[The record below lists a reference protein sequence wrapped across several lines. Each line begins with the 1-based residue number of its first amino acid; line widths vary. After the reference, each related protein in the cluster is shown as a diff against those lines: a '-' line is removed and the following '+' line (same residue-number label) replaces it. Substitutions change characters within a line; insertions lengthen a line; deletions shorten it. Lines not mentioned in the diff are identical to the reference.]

1 MASAHPGRTAEPVY
15 RPVLTA
21 GRSELEALGHLDS
34 DAALLVVP
42 ILTLAAGDPVDLLGR
57 LPAGL
62 AAAVDLAGFPD
73 PGPLLGL
80 LRRGVPL
87 VPVIRFG
94 EDADRLVVLGAMARA
109 HLGWAVLRLRL
120 RTDPCGPDAATG
132 AAERIWRRTGLMPE
146 QCDLLLDVGEVC
158 CAADL
163 RAAEPRVR
171 RLLDWARRH
180 AWRTVTVAAGAMPPA
195 LPDLPDGEPA
205 RLVRWDWLLWQKLTG
220 LDLGY
225 GDYAIRTATPTP
237 PERLPAMR
245 YTADGTWWVYRWSR
259 RGGRG
264 DDRVAELCRAVVSA
278 PHWPTV
284 GAGFSW
290 GDHEILRRARG
301 AAGAGSATSWAA
313 WGTSH
318 HLAHVL
324 AALRQPAGAPPPR
337 PAPHRGRE
345 RPEGPRPRGS
355 RHGGRPARPPRGD
368 ESGWGR

>member
-1 MASAHPGRTAEPVY
+1 MVSAHTGRTAEPVY
-15 RPVLTA
+15 RPILTA
-21 GRSELEALGHLDS
+21 GRSELEALGHLDT
-34 DAALLVVP
+34 DAAALVVP
-42 ILTLAAGDPVDLLGR
+42 ILTLTDGDSVDLPRR

-62 AAAVDLAGFPD
+62 TVAVDLAGLPGT
-73 PGPLLGL
+73 GPLLGL
-80 LRRGVPL
+80 LRQGVPL
-87 VPVIRFG
+87 VPVIGFAER
-94 EDADRLVVLGAMARA
+94 DDRLVAQGAAARS

-120 RTDPCGPDAATG
+120 RVDPYGPDAATG

-163 RAAEPRVR
+163 RTAEPRVR
-171 RLLDWARRH
+171 RLVDWARRH
-180 AWRTVTVAAGAMPPA
+180 AWRSVTVAAGAMPPA
-195 LPDLPDGEPA
+195 LPGLPDGEPV
-205 RLVRWDWLLWQKLTG
+205 RLARWDWLLWQKLTG
-220 LDLGY
+220 LGLGY
-225 GDYAIRTATPTP
+225 GDYGIRSATPGP

-245 YTADGTWWVYRWSR
+245 YTADEAWWIYRWSR

-278 PHWPTV
+278 SHWPAA

-290 GDHEILRRARG
+290 GDHEIVRRARG

-324 AALRQPAGAPPPR
+324 ATLRQPGVPPVR
-337 PAPHRGRE
+337 PTPHRGRSE
-345 RPEGPRPRGS
+345 RADGHRARGPH
-355 RHGGRPARPPRGD
+355 HGGRPGWPPRGGQ
-368 ESGWGR
+368 SGRSG

>member
-34 DAALLVVP
+34 ETAALVVP
-42 ILTLAAGDPVDLLGR
+42 ILTLAVGDPVDLLGR

-62 AAAVDLAGFPD
+62 TAAVDLAGFPD
-73 PGPLLGL
+73 TGPLLGL
-80 LRRGVPL
+80 LRQGVPL
-87 VPVIRFG
+87 VPVIGFA
-94 EDADRLVVLGAMARA
+94 EPADHLVVQGAMARS

-120 RTDPCGPDAATG
+120 RTDPYGPDAATG

-171 RLLDWARRH
+171 RLVDWACRH
-180 AWRTVTVAAGAMPPA
+180 AWRSVTVVAGAMPPA
-195 LPDLPDGEPA
+195 LPALPDGEPV
-205 RLVRWDWLLWQKLTG
+205 RLVRWDWRLWRNLTG
-220 LDLGY
+220 LGVGY
-225 GDYAIRTATPTP
+225 GDYGIRTAAPGP
-237 PERLPAMR
+237 PERPPAMR
-245 YTADGTWWVYRWSR
+245 YTADDTWWIYRWSR

-264 DDRVAELCRAVVSA
+264 DDRVAELCRAVVTA
-278 PHWPTV
+278 PHWPAA
-284 GAGFSW
+284 GATFSW

-301 AAGAGSATSWAA
+301 AAGAGSPTSWAA

-324 AALRQPAGAPPPR
+324 AALRQPSGTSPPR
-337 PAPHRGRE
+337 PVPYRGRE
-345 RPEGPRPRGS
+345 RPDGPRHRGP
-355 RHGGRPARPPRGD
+355 RHGGRAWPSRGD
-368 ESGWGR
+368 ESGRSG

>member
-1 MASAHPGRTAEPVY
+1 MASAHPGRTAEPIY

-34 DAALLVVP
+34 DSAVLVVP
-42 ILTLAAGDPVDLLGR
+42 ILTLAVGDPVDLLGR

-62 AAAVDLAGFPD
+62 TAAVDLAGFPD
-73 PGPLLGL
+73 TGPLLGL
-80 LRRGVPL
+80 LRRGAPL
-87 VPVIRFG
+87 VPVIGFA
-94 EDADRLVVLGAMARA
+94 EHADRLVVQGAMARS

-120 RTDPCGPDAATG
+120 RSDPYGPDAATG

-171 RLLDWARRH
+171 RLVDWARRH
-180 AWRTVTVAAGAMPPA
+180 AWRSVTVVAGAMPPA
-195 LPDLPDGEPA
+195 LPALPDGEPV
-205 RLVRWDWLLWQKLTG
+205 RLARWDWRLWQNLTG
-220 LDLGY
+220 LGVDY
-225 GDYAIRTATPTP
+225 GDYGIRTATPGP

-245 YTADGTWWVYRWSR
+245 YTADDTWWIYRWSR

-264 DDRVAELCRAVVSA
+264 DDRVAELCRAVVAA
-278 PHWPTV
+278 PHWPTA
-284 GAGFSW
+284 GAAFSW

-313 WGTSH
+313 WGFSH

-324 AALRQPAGAPPPR
+324 AMLLQPSGASPPR
-337 PAPHRGRE
+337 PPYRGRE
-345 RPEGPRPRGS
+345 RPDGHRPRGP
-355 RHGGRPARPPRGD
+355 RHGGRTWPSRGD
-368 ESGWGR
+368 ESGRTG

>member
-34 DAALLVVP
+34 DTAALVVP
-42 ILTLAAGDPVDLLGR
+42 ILTLAVGDPVDLLAR

-62 AAAVDLAGFPD
+62 TAAVDLGGFPD
-73 PGPLLGL
+73 TGPLLGL

-87 VPVIRFG
+87 VPVIGFA
-94 EDADRLVVLGAMARA
+94 EPADRLVVQGAMARS

-120 RTDPCGPDAATG
+120 RTDPYGPDAATG

-171 RLLDWARRH
+171 RLVDWACRH
-180 AWRTVTVAAGAMPPA
+180 AWRSVTVVAGAMPPA
-195 LPDLPDGEPA
+195 LPALPDGEPV
-205 RLVRWDWLLWQKLTG
+205 RLARWDWRLWRNLTG
-220 LDLGY
+220 LGVGY
-225 GDYAIRTATPTP
+225 GDYGIRTAAPGP

-245 YTADGTWWVYRWSR
+245 YTADDIWWIYRWSR

-264 DDRVAELCRAVVSA
+264 TTGSPNCAARWSPPRTGRRPGPPSPGATTRSCAARGCGRGRFADQLGGLGHLAPSGPRAGRA
-278 PHWPTV
+278 PAAVRNVPAPTRPAPGT
-284 GAGFSW
+284 GAPRRPPASGAPP
-290 GDHEILRRARG
+290 RRARL
-301 AAGAGSATSWAA
+301 AVAG
-313 WGTSH
+313 
-318 HLAHVL
+318 
-324 AALRQPAGAPPPR
+324 
-337 PAPHRGRE
+337 
-345 RPEGPRPRGS
+345 
-355 RHGGRPARPPRGD
+355 
-368 ESGWGR
+368 